1 MNIAKILKDT
11 PKGTKLYSPLF
22 GECTFLFV
30 TECNEIEVEDIP
42 GNTWSFHL
50 DGTYISTGDC
60 ILFPSKKNRDW
71 NKFHERNE
79 FHFKPFDKVLVCN
92 DNEPWRIDL
101 FDHYEHQCTKPYVCM
116 SGSIQHCIPFTE
128 EVAKL
133 IGCTTC
139 LSESNTHPNTEN
151 QHGNLTTYI
160 SDKFNQEKI

>member
-11 PKGTKLYSPLF
+11 PKGTKLFSPLF
-22 GECTFLFV
+22 GDCKFLFI
-30 TECNEIEVEDIP
+30 NELENIAVKDIF
-42 GNTWSFHL
+42 GNTWYFDS
-50 DGTYISTGDC
+50 DGKYVKTGVC
-60 ILFPSKKNRDW
+60 IIFPSRECCDW
-71 NKFHERNE
+71 NRFNPY
-79 FHFKPFDKVLVCN
+79 HFNPFDKVLVCN

-128 EVAKL
+128 EVVKL